1 MMALTAC
8 AGNPPRWWNPG
19 NTYSSTSRQAVSDE
33 AFHQNTPE
41 ASAITP
47 MNPEAETE
55 LILPAQDDDFEE
67 MLLTPLQDENNE
79 DASLHGEDD
88 STMTV
93 TPSASAAVADDFLPE
108 PSVLE

>member
-19 NTYSSTSRQAVSDE
+19 NTYSSTSRQTVSDE

-47 MNPEAETE
+47 MTPDAETE

-93 TPSASAAVADDFLPE
+93 TPSAAAAVADDFLPD